1 MNKPACDLRAE
12 LSYVYRLCMWRRRLG
27 LSPAIAL
34 LDLVA
39 DAMQGFDEYMNLT
52 LDEAEEVDTKTDKK
66 TSLGMYQG
74 DCEEVCGLTS

>member
-1 MNKPACDLRAE
+1 
-12 LSYVYRLCMWRRRLG
+12 
-27 LSPAIAL
+27 
-34 LDLVA
+34 
-39 DAMQGFDEYMNLT
+39 MQGFDEYMNLT